1 MARQKQE
8 QEQNFDESLEGFKS
22 QATQDAKKN
31 IQEIEKWIHLNN
43 EQLQQKTVSQ
53 RHSIDYYKK
62 EIRQLQEAN
71 QSFKRDINI
80 NQGTEQEYIKR

>member
-1 MARQKQE
+1 MQAKITKVKYENQIEMARQKQE

-43 EQLQQKTVSQ
+43 EQL
-53 RHSIDYYKK
+53 
-62 EIRQLQEAN
+62 N
-71 QSFKRDINI
+71 
-80 NQGTEQEYIKR
+80 